1 MKRMAREART
11 MVDFMVRAKRIDIRY
26 GRSSRFEILVMG
38 VEGEER
44 RPTRGVYIDRS
55 GGSIHV

>member
-26 GRSSRFEILVMG
+26 GRSLVLEILVMK
-38 VEGEER
+38 
-44 RPTRGVYIDRS
+44 
-55 GGSIHV
+55 